1 MKKYIFIIA
10 LLTSFVH
17 STITSYET
25 IRSFNKITLS
35 LKLDKP
41 FLGKISKSIVNE
53 DVIIKIPNKL
63 KIKNKIHNIDNN
75 IVSSIVFSYSN
86 NSSKIKII
94 KSKEIEKLIIEVEKS
109 FDGKS
114 ISISITPDLVSNL
127 FNNNN
132 NNNQNTNQ
140 VPEQATIGLGSYI
153 FSISLIAILLVI
165 YFMAKRKTNESLK
178 LNNLKGYKLIFVR
191 QIDLKTKLI
200 VFELNEKRYIVMS
213 GSNFATLID
222 KIASDD
228 SKANFDF
235 YLKQVEDVK
244 KEEDLGNL

>member
-1 MKKYIFIIA
+1 MKKYILIIA
-10 LLTSFVH
+10 LLTSFLH
-17 STITSYET
+17 STITSYKT

-41 FLGKISKSIVNE
+41 FLGKISKTIMNE

-63 KIKNKIHNIDNN
+63 KIKNKIHHIDNN

-94 KSKEIEKLIIEVEKS
+94 KSKEIAKLIIEVEKS

-132 NNNQNTNQ
+132 NQNTNQ
-140 VPEQATIGLGSYI
+140 IPEQATIGLGSYI

-235 YLKQVEDVK
+235 YLQQVEDVK